1 MDSLPR
7 PEPEVAV
14 ARHGLPP
21 PLCWLWPG
29 SLAGR
34 TALVL
39 LLGLTLVQAAGL
51 TIHALD
57 RLDLQR
63 FAQAREISAR
73 AFALW
78 STVVLAPP
86 ERRAQL
92 LADVELP
99 PGLTASLDEEALVP
113 PNTPPAPPPIL
124 RLFRLDRL
132 QGSGPQRFRPREV
145 RVGPLGPSGRPAL
158 LLPPPPLPEFGGPSS
173 WQEHGLGPRPGAG
186 PMMRS
191 EQGQSPMLP
200 PRERW
205 RERGPRHMGDWAGPP
220 RMGDWA
226 ASLRLADGAWLNLQ
240 VRLEPPRPWH
250 SETFLIAFAVMTLTA
265 ATLTLWAVRR
275 LIWPVRALA
284 DAADRLGR
292 DVNAP
297 PLPETGPAEIARAA
311 AAFNT
316 MAERIRRFVGDRT
329 QLLAAIGHDLR
340 TPITR
345 LRLRA
350 EFMDDDEQRR
360 KMLADLAEMEAMIA
374 ATLAFARD
382 DSAAEPS
389 VALDLVA
396 LCRTVLD
403 DAADSHPDLAEKID
417 YAGPERLVV
426 QARPVAL
433 KRAIANL
440 VGNALGYGGA
450 AWLKLVPAGNGQPVR
465 LEVADEGPGVPPG
478 ELENVFQPF
487 RRLEGSRNRDTG
499 GAGLGLPIARNILR
513 AHGGDVVLRN
523 RADGGAV
530 AVATLPL

>member
-7 PEPEVAV
+7 PERPEIA
-14 ARHGLPP
+14 ARRGLPP

-73 AFALW
+73 AFGLW
-78 STVVLAPP
+78 NTVALAPP
-86 ERRAQL
+86 ERRAQM

-99 PGLTASLDEEALVP
+99 PGLTASLDEQALVP
-113 PNTPPAPPPIL
+113 PGGPPPPPPII

-132 QGSGPQRFRPREV
+132 QGSGPVRFRPREV
-145 RVGPLGPSGRPAL
+145 RVGPLGPPGPPMLLPSPLPPAEFGRP
-158 LLPPPPLPEFGGPSS
+158 PGRR
-173 WQEHGLGPRPGAG
+173 EHG
-186 PMMRS
+186 PM
-191 EQGQSPMLP
+191 
-200 PRERW
+200 
-205 RERGPRHMGDWAGPP
+205 HMGDWAGRP
-220 RMGDWA
+220 RQGEWG
-226 ASLRLADGAWLNLQ
+226 ASLRLADGQWLNLQ
-240 VRLEPPRPWH
+240 VRLQPPRPWH
-250 SETFLIAFAVMTLTA
+250 SETFLMAFAVMTFTA
-265 ATLTLWAVRR
+265 GALTLWAVRR
-275 LIWPVRALA
+275 LILPVRALA

-297 PLPETGPAEIARAA
+297 PLPESGPTEIVRAA

-382 DSAAEPS
+382 DSAAEPT

-403 DAADSHPDLAEKID
+403 DAADAHPELAERID

-426 QARPVAL
+426 QARSVAL

-440 VGNALGYGGA
+440 VGNALAYGLA
-450 AWLKLVPAGNGQPVR
+450 ARLRLIPAGNGQPVR
-465 LEVADEGPGVPPG
+465 LEVADDGPGIPPA
-478 ELENVFQPF
+478 ELENVFLPF
-487 RRLEGSRNRDTG
+487 RRLEPSRSRETG

-513 AHGGDVVLRN
+513 AHGGDVVMRN
-523 RADGGAV
+523 RPGGGAL
-530 AVATLPL
+530 AVATLPM

>member
-7 PEPEVAV
+7 AEPAMAA
-14 ARHGLPP
+14 ARQGLPA

-57 RLDLQR
+57 RVDLQR

-73 AFALW
+73 AFGLW
-78 STVVLAPP
+78 NTVALAPP
-86 ERRAQL
+86 ERRRQM

-99 PGLTASLDEEALVP
+99 PGLTATLDDDALVP
-113 PNTPPAPPPIL
+113 AGTPPPPPPIM
-124 RLFRLDRL
+124 RLFRVDRL
-132 QGSGPQRFRPREV
+132 QGAGPLRFRPREV
-145 RVGPLGPSGRPAL
+145 RVGPLGGPDRPL
-158 LLPPPPLPEFGGPSS
+158 LLPPTLPPLG
-173 WQEHGLGPRPGAG
+173 QELGPPLHGRDR
-186 PMMRS
+186 RS
-191 EQGQSPMLP
+191 
-200 PRERW
+200 PRL
-205 RERGPRHMGDWAGPP
+205 GDLAGPP
-220 RMGDWA
+220 RAGEWG
-226 ASLRLADGAWLNLQ
+226 ASLRLADGPWLNLQ
-240 VRLEPPRPWH
+240 VRLQPPRPWH
-250 SETFLIAFAVMTLTA
+250 SETFLIAFAVMTFTA
-265 ATLTLWAVRR
+265 GALTLWAVRR

-297 PLPETGPAEIARAA
+297 PLPENGPTEIARAA
-311 AAFNT
+311 RAFNT

-360 KMLADLAEMEAMIA
+360 KMLADLAEMEAMIT

-403 DAADSHPDLAEKID
+403 DAADAHPELAEHID

-440 VGNALGYGGA
+440 VGNALAYGQSA
-450 AWLKLVPAGNGQPVR
+450 RLRLVPASAGQPVL
-465 LEVADEGPGVPPG
+465 LEVADDGPGIPPT
-478 ELENVFQPF
+478 ELENVFLPF
-487 RRLEGSRNRDTG
+487 RRLEESRNRETG

-523 RADGGAV
+523 RPGGGAL
-530 AVATLPL
+530 ALATLPM